1 MQLHNYYYISAYIDR
16 LYKNKVQEAKGWDN
30 KMIQWCLKEAT
41 EKGLRESDFWG
52 GFALDEMKIQVDL
65 VCTQLLSLYT
75 RYNIKPKKV
84 KPIFH

>member
-41 EKGLRESDFWG
+41 EKGLR
-52 GFALDEMKIQVDL
+52 
-65 VCTQLLSLYT
+65 
-75 RYNIKPKKV
+75 
-84 KPIFH
+84 